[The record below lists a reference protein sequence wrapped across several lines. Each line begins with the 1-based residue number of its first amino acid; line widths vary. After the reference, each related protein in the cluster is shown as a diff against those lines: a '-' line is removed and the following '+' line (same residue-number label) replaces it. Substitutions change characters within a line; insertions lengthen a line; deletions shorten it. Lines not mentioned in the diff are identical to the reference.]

1 MSKIHSSTH
10 HTDEAEMLKELK
22 GSVIE
27 GFRNWEPSMNFRH
40 IHTAIVLL
48 ANGYLEVACFDMERS
63 ELRRHWVVRRT
74 VDYSNVC
81 WG

>member
-1 MSKIHSSTH
+1 MI
-10 HTDEAEMLKELK
+10 
-22 GSVIE
+22 
-27 GFRNWEPSMNFRH
+27 FRH

-48 ANGYLEVACFDMERS
+48 ANGYIEVACFDMERS
-63 ELRRHWVVRRT
+63 ELRRHWIVRHT